1 MTSPDIDVL
10 VVTAL
15 KLERLAVR
23 EHLNEVETETSSGL
37 AADIGTS
44 VSSPGQR
51 VAIIETGPGNVS
63 AGILTAKAEERFRP
77 EYIVM
82 FGIAGGVKDVAIGD
96 VVASSK
102 VYWVEGG
109 KAADKLK
116 PRPDFAAVSPSML
129 QLARAVSADNVW
141 MGRAKSAGGT
151 WQKTGRAPESF
162 VGPIVVGEKVV
173 IHERAEV
180 AQVISQSFSDA
191 IAVDMEDF
199 GALRGG
205 AANERAKVIAIRG
218 ISDLMAHKADAD
230 AGGSQPLAAA
240 NGAAFLFELLDRL
253 ASSTM
258 VAAAEEVA
266 PPPTDRINQFVSVAR
281 RLYPGGPEQ
290 DALWERAGGDPSRL
304 NREGAGATRWWH
316 AIQLLENGGGG
327 KISVESL
334 LAQMCSDYTN
344 NEDLNRLSL
353 PRVMEAADNRPED
366 VGPRRSSLARP
377 PSGC

>member
-1 MTSPDIDVL
+1 MTSADINVL

-23 EHLNEVETETSSGL
+23 EHLADVETETSSGL

-51 VAIIETGPGNVS
+51 IAIIETGPGNVN
-63 AGILTAKAEERFRP
+63 AGILTAKAEETFSP

-109 KAADKLK
+109 KAADRLK
-116 PRPDFAAVSPSML
+116 PRPDFAAVSPSVL
-129 QLARAVSADNVW
+129 QLARAVSADNAW
-141 MGRAKSAGGT
+141 MARAKSNGGT
-151 WQKTGRAPESF
+151 WSGTGREPESF

-173 IHERAEV
+173 IDERAEV
-180 AQVISQSFSDA
+180 ARIISQAFSDA

-230 AGGSQPLAAA
+230 AGGAQPLAAA
-240 NGAAFLFELLDRL
+240 NGAAFLFDLLDRL

-258 VAAAEEVA
+258 VAAAEAIA

-281 RLYPGGPEQ
+281 KLYPGGPEQ
-290 DALWERAGGDPSRL
+290 DAIWERAGGDPSRL

-316 AIQLLENGGGG
+316 AMQLLENGGGG
-327 KISVESL
+327 NITVDAL
-334 LAQMCSDYTN
+334 LTHMRSDYTN
-344 NEDLNRLSL
+344 NDELNSLS
-353 PRVMEAADNRPED
+353 
-366 VGPRRSSLARP
+366 
-377 PSGC
+377 

>member
-1 MTSPDIDVL
+1 MTTTDINVL

-23 EHLNEVETETSSGL
+23 EHLTDIETETASGL

-44 VSSPGQR
+44 LTSPGQR
-51 VAIIETGPGNVS
+51 IAIIETGPGNVS
-63 AGILTAKAEERFRP
+63 AGILTAKAEEAFRP

-109 KAADKLK
+109 KAAEKFK
-116 PRPDFAAVSPSML
+116 PRPDFAAVSPSVL
-129 QLARAVSADNVW
+129 QLARAVSADNAW
-141 MGRAKSAGGT
+141 MGRAKSSGGT
-151 WQKTGRAPESF
+151 WPGTGREPQSF

-173 IHERAEV
+173 VDKIAEV
-180 AQVISQSFSDA
+180 AQIISQTFSDA

-205 AANERAKVIAIRG
+205 TVNERAKAIAVRG

-240 NGAAFLFELLDRL
+240 NGAAFLFGLLDRL

-258 VAAAEEVA
+258 VAAAEAVA

-281 RLYPGGPEQ
+281 QLYPGGPEQ

-316 AIQLLENGGGG
+316 AIQLVENGGGG
-327 KISVESL
+327 NITIETL
-334 LAQMCSDYTN
+334 LSQMRADYTN
-344 NEDLNRLSL
+344 NDDLDGLN
-353 PRVMEAADNRPED
+353 
-366 VGPRRSSLARP
+366 
-377 PSGC
+377 

>member
-1 MTSPDIDVL
+1 MTSTDINVL

-23 EHLNEVETETSSGL
+23 EHLTDVETETSSGL

-51 VAIIETGPGNVS
+51 VAIIETGPGNVN
-63 AGILTAKAEERFRP
+63 AGILTAKAEDAFRP
-77 EYIVM
+77 EYVVM

-102 VYWVEGG
+102 IYWVEGG
-109 KAADKLK
+109 KAASTLK
-116 PRPDFAAVSPSML
+116 TRPDFAAVSPSVL
-129 QLARAVSADNVW
+129 QLARAVSADNAW
-141 MGRAKSAGGT
+141 MGRAKTSAGAWPG
-151 WQKTGRAPESF
+151 TGRDPESF

-173 IHERAEV
+173 VDERAEV
-180 AQVISQSFSDA
+180 AQIISQTFSDA

-205 AANERAKVIAIRG
+205 AVSERAKTIAIRG

-240 NGAAFLFELLDRL
+240 NCAAFLFDLLDRF

-258 VAAAEEVA
+258 VAAAEAIA
-266 PPPTDRINQFVSVAR
+266 PPTTDRISRFVSLAR
-281 RLYPGGPEQ
+281 QLYPGGPEQ

-304 NREGAGATRWWH
+304 DREGAGATRWWH

-327 KISVESL
+327 NITVETL
-334 LAQMCSDYTN
+334 LTQMRSDYAKN
-344 NEDLNRLSL
+344 DDLKRL
-353 PRVMEAADNRPED
+353 N
-366 VGPRRSSLARP
+366 
-377 PSGC
+377 

>member
-1 MTSPDIDVL
+1 LTSTDVDVL

-23 EHLNEVETETSSGL
+23 EHLTDVETETATGL

-51 VAIIETGPGNVS
+51 IAIIETGPGNVS
-63 AGILTAKAEERFRP
+63 AAILTAQAEETLRP

-109 KAADKLK
+109 KAADRFK
-116 PRPDFAAVSPSML
+116 PRPEFAAVSPSVL
-129 QLARAVSADNVW
+129 QLARAVSADNGW
-141 MGRAKSAGGT
+141 MGRARSNGGV
-151 WQKTGRAPESF
+151 WPGTGREPESF

-173 IHERAEV
+173 VDERADV
-180 AQVISQSFSDA
+180 AQIISETFSDA

-205 AANERAKVIAIRG
+205 AANERAKTIAIRG
-218 ISDLMAHKADAD
+218 ISDLIAHKADAD
-230 AGGSQPLAAA
+230 AGGSQQLAAA
-240 NGAAFLFELLDRL
+240 NGAAFLFDLLDRL

-258 VAAAEEVA
+258 VAASEAVA
-266 PPPTDRINQFVSVAR
+266 PPPTDRVDQFVSVVR

-316 AIQLLENGGGG
+316 AIQLVENGGGG
-327 KISVESL
+327 NITFDTL
-334 LAQMCSDYTN
+334 LTQMRADYAN
-344 NEDLNRLSL
+344 NDDLNRL
-353 PRVMEAADNRPED
+353 N
-366 VGPRRSSLARP
+366 
-377 PSGC
+377 

>member
-1 MTSPDIDVL
+1 MTTTDINVL

-23 EHLNEVETETSSGL
+23 EHLTDVETENASGL

-44 VSSPGQR
+44 LTSPGQR
-51 VAIIETGPGNVS
+51 IAVIETGPGNVN
-63 AGILTAKAEERFRP
+63 AGILTAKAEETFRP

-109 KAADKLK
+109 KAADRFK
-116 PRPDFAAVSPSML
+116 PRPDFAAVSPSVL
-129 QLARAVSADNVW
+129 QLARAVSADNAW
-141 MGRAKSAGGT
+141 LGRAKSNGGT
-151 WQKTGRAPESF
+151 WPGTGREPESF

-173 IHERAEV
+173 IDERAEV
-180 AQVISQSFSDA
+180 AQTISETFSDA

-205 AANERAKVIAIRG
+205 AVNERAKTIAIRG
-218 ISDLMAHKADAD
+218 VSDLMAHKADAD

-240 NGAAFLFELLDRL
+240 NGAAFLFDLLDRL
-253 ASSTM
+253 TSSTT
-258 VAAAEEVA
+258 VTAAEATA
-266 PPPTDRINQFVSVAR
+266 PPPTDRINHFVSVAR
-281 RLYPGGPEQ
+281 KLYPAGPEQ

-327 KISVESL
+327 NITIETL
-334 LAQMCSDYTN
+334 LTQMRADYTN
-344 NEDLNRLSL
+344 NDDLDSL
-353 PRVMEAADNRPED
+353 N
-366 VGPRRSSLARP
+366 
-377 PSGC
+377 

>member
-1 MTSPDIDVL
+1 MTTDINVL

-23 EHLNEVETETSSGL
+23 EHLADVKTETASGL

-51 VAIIETGPGNVS
+51 IAIIETGPGNVS
-63 AGILTAKAEERFRP
+63 AAILTAKAEEAFRP

-82 FGIAGGVKDVAIGD
+82 FGVAGGVKDVAIGD

-102 VYWVEGG
+102 VYWAEGG
-109 KAADKLK
+109 KAAHKLK
-116 PRPDFAAVSPSML
+116 PRPDFATVSPSVL
-129 QLARAVSADNVW
+129 QLARAVSADNAW
-141 MGRAKSAGGT
+141 MGRAKSGGGS
-151 WQKTGRAPESF
+151 WPGTGREPESF

-173 IHERAEV
+173 IDEHADV
-180 AQVISQSFSDA
+180 AQIISQTFSDA

-205 AANERAKVIAIRG
+205 AANERAKAIAIRG

-240 NGAAFLFELLDRL
+240 NGAAFLFDLLDRL

-258 VAAAEEVA
+258 VAAAEATA
-266 PPPTDRINQFVSVAR
+266 PRPTDRINQFVAVAR
-281 RLYPGGPEQ
+281 QLYPGGPEQ

-327 KISVESL
+327 NISLDSLLSQMRSDYPNNDGLESL
-334 LAQMCSDYTN
+334 N
-344 NEDLNRLSL
+344 
-353 PRVMEAADNRPED
+353 
-366 VGPRRSSLARP
+366 
-377 PSGC
+377 

>member
-1 MTSPDIDVL
+1 MSSTDVNVL

-15 KLERLAVR
+15 KLERLAMR
-23 EHLNEVETETSSGL
+23 EHLTNVETETTSGL

-44 VSSPGQR
+44 VSSPGQC
-51 VAIIETGPGNVS
+51 VAIIETGPGNVN
-63 AGILTAKAEERFRP
+63 AGILTAKAEDTFRP
-77 EYIVM
+77 EYVVM

-109 KAADKLK
+109 KAANRFK
-116 PRPDFAAVSPSML
+116 PRPDFAVVSPSVL
-129 QLARAVSADNVW
+129 QLARAVSADNAW
-141 MGRAKSAGGT
+141 MGRTKNGGGT
-151 WQKTGRAPESF
+151 WPGTGREPIAF

-173 IHERAEV
+173 IDEGAEV
-180 AQVISQSFSDA
+180 AQIISQTFSDA

-205 AANERAKVIAIRG
+205 AASERAKAIAIRG
-218 ISDLMAHKADAD
+218 ISDLMMHKADAD

-240 NGAAFLFELLDRL
+240 NGAAFVFDLLDRL

-258 VAAAEEVA
+258 VAAAEAVA
-266 PPPTDRINQFVSVAR
+266 PPSTDRINQFVSVAR
-281 RLYPGGPEQ
+281 KLYPGGPEQ

-316 AIQLLENGGGG
+316 AIQLIQNGGGG
-327 KISVESL
+327 NITVDTL
-334 LAQMCSDYTN
+334 LAQMRSDFSN
-344 NEDLNRLSL
+344 NDDLNSL
-353 PRVMEAADNRPED
+353 N
-366 VGPRRSSLARP
+366 
-377 PSGC
+377 

>member
-1 MTSPDIDVL
+1 MTSTDINVL

-23 EHLNEVETETSSGL
+23 EHLADVETENASGL
-37 AADIGTS
+37 AADIGSS

-51 VAIIETGPGNVS
+51 IAIIETGPGNVS
-63 AGILTAKAEERFRP
+63 AGILTAKAEETFRP

-116 PRPDFAAVSPSML
+116 PRPDFATVSPSVL
-129 QLARAVSADNVW
+129 QLARAVSADNAW
-141 MGRAKSAGGT
+141 MGRATSNGGT
-151 WQKTGRAPESF
+151 WPGTGREPDSF

-173 IHERAEV
+173 IDQRAEV
-180 AQVISQSFSDA
+180 AQIISQTFSDA

-205 AANERAKVIAIRG
+205 AANERAKTIAIRG

-240 NGAAFLFELLDRL
+240 NGAAFLFDLLDRL

-258 VAAAEEVA
+258 VAAAEAVA
-266 PPPTDRINQFVSVAR
+266 PPTTNRVNQLVSVAR
-281 RLYPGGPEQ
+281 KLYPGGPEQ

-327 KISVESL
+327 NITVDTL
-334 LAQMCSDYTN
+334 LAQMRSDYTN
-344 NEDLNRLSL
+344 NDDLNGL
-353 PRVMEAADNRPED
+353 N
-366 VGPRRSSLARP
+366 
-377 PSGC
+377 